1 MLAAR
6 ADAQQR
12 IVMRRAVT
20 RLAAADQ
27 MGNLFKVLAA
37 TSPGLAQPYPFGRS

>member
-1 MLAAR
+1 VLSAK
-6 ADAQQR
+6 ADTQQR
-12 IVMRRAVT
+12 IVMKRAIT

-27 MGNLFKVLAA
+27 MGNLFKILAA